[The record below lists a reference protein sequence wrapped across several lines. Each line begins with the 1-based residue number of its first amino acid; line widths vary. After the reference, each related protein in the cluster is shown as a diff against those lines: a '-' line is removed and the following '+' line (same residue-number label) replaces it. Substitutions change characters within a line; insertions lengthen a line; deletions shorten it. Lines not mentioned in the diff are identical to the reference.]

1 MRLIAW
7 GIITLALAF
16 RSSRSAA
23 VRVRRLIAEGAGFS
37 AGDSSQSTLIAWLIS
52 ALCAFAGVGVA
63 HAVSSN
69 LAMVAYA
76 FFLAT
81 LVELSMTDM
90 DTHLLPRTLVN
101 IATFWGLIVLGL
113 AAFTTHRISAF
124 PSMLAGSVLM
134 WCVLWLLRLVSRGDL
149 GKGDV
154 ALAGL
159 LGLYVG
165 WQGVSH
171 VVYALFFS
179 LVAGGI
185 LGVITL
191 VITRDRKRHIPFG
204 PALSLGAVAALIWGH
219 YIGVR

>member
-1 MRLIAW
+1 MI
-7 GIITLALAF
+7 
-16 RSSRSAA
+16 
-23 VRVRRLIAEGAGFS
+23 
-37 AGDSSQSTLIAWLIS
+37 
-52 ALCAFAGVGVA
+52 
-63 HAVSSN
+63 
-69 LAMVAYA
+69 
-76 FFLAT
+76 
-81 LVELSMTDM
+81 
-90 DTHLLPRTLVN
+90 
-101 IATFWGLIVLGL
+101 
-113 AAFTTHRISAF
+113 
-124 PSMLAGSVLM
+124 AGSVLM

-171 VVYALFFS
+171 VFYALFFS

-185 LGVITL
+185 LGVVTL

-204 PALSLGAVAALIWGH
+204 PALSLGAVAALIWGQ